1 MDYFKP
7 ENMYT
12 YLESLA
18 KERGMEQTLRILPM
32 ARQWHEGQFRKGQ
45 EHIPYIY
52 HPLTVAC
59 HALAFG
65 LEEDDLITAALLH
78 DVCEDCGVDP
88 MDLPITEEA
97 RAAIR
102 CLTKDRSYYLGG
114 ANHAAYYEA
123 IEGNRIAIMVKLL
136 DRCNNVSGM
145 AKGFQKERM
154 KDYITETER
163 WFYPMFD
170 RAVEYY
176 PELKEMII
184 LLEYHMVSV
193 VDTAKGLL

>member
-1 MDYFKP
+1 
-7 ENMYT
+7 
-12 YLESLA
+12 
-18 KERGMEQTLRILPM
+18 
-32 ARQWHEGQFRKGQ
+32 
-45 EHIPYIY
+45 
-52 HPLTVAC
+52 
-59 HALAFG
+59 
-65 LEEDDLITAALLH
+65 
-78 DVCEDCGVDP
+78 
-88 MDLPITEEA
+88 
-97 RAAIR
+97 
-102 CLTKDRSYYLGG
+102 
-114 ANHAAYYEA
+114 
-123 IEGNRIAIMVKLL
+123 MVKLL